1 MMWVLFGGVVAMIGM
16 QAVTLFNT
24 HRAKKQLEDLLNG
37 TVNAVGHFNERLQGI
52 EKIPEILQDLNLGGV
67 QLMPQKTLG
76 ETILDGAIKYFWGN
90 SDQSKT
96 IESEQLVE
104 VDATKTESDLHP

>member
-1 MMWVLFGGVVAMIGM
+1 MWVLCGGVVAMIGM

-24 HRAKKQLEDLLNG
+24 RRTDIKLQELIQG
-37 TVNAVGHFNERLQGI
+37 TVNAVGHFNERLQDI

-76 ETILDGAIKYFWGN
+76 ETILDGALKYFWGN

-96 IESEQLVE
+96 IESEELVE
-104 VDATKTESDLHP
+104 ADATKTQSDLQS